1 MTLVMAWREQKMQR
15 VWLVSDSRL
24 TNRGP
29 HGRTHLTD
37 HAAKLLVAP
46 RILRRQTPMHV
57 LGIPVISSDVAFA
70 YAGSSLIALQAYTAI
85 LPLWGHLQAV
95 GEEVLPSMQ
104 ACANHLAIFVRAYS
118 MSISGASG
126 QLQPCQC
133 AIIGFDVQSQS
144 VEGWIV
150 STVEHEESIFADV
163 RRMAIGPGEI
173 ELIGSGADV
182 ARSALDGDF
191 SRVGDFW
198 HREPLAMIRAH
209 LREPHGDVGGGVQ
222 IGYANEAGFQLS
234 YDVQPAEQG
243 FWEMRYRGFEF
254 SEVSRIGDAFCNLP
268 GLV

>member
-1 MTLVMAWREQKMQR
+1 MTLVMAWREHDMQR

-29 HGRTHLTD
+29 HGRTQLTD
-37 HAAKLLVAP
+37 NAAKLLVAP
-46 RILRRQTPMHV
+46 RILRRQTPLHV
-57 LGIPVISSDVAFA
+57 LGLPVISSDVAFA
-70 YAGSSLIALQAYTAI
+70 YTGSSLIALQAYTAI
-85 LPLWGHLQAV
+85 LPLWGHLQAT

-104 ACANHLAIFVRAYS
+104 ACAKHLGIFVRAYTIS
-118 MSISGASG
+118 VSGASG

-133 AIIGFDVQSQS
+133 ALIGFDDQSQS

-150 STVEHEESIFADV
+150 SAVEHDGSIVADV
-163 RRMAIGPGEI
+163 CRMAIGPGEI
-173 ELIGSGADV
+173 ELIGSGADA
-182 ARSALDGDF
+182 ARAALARDF
-191 SRVGDFW
+191 SRAGELW

-243 FWEMRYRGFEF
+243 IFAMRYRGFDLGEI
-254 SEVSRIGDAFCNLP
+254 SRIGDAFCNLP
-268 GLV
+268 GLA